1 MRQHCVVPI
10 VFIEFALGRSRFAA
24 FIEKT
29 TNPADLIGP
38 EDKYAALKASV
49 EMTPQLL
56 GNYVQLFICTNSMR
70 VQYGY
75 CDCHNDYI
83 YIAVIPIPN

>member
-1 MRQHCVVPI
+1 M
-10 VFIEFALGRSRFAA
+10 FIEFAFGRSRFAT
-24 FIEKT
+24 FIDESATKT
-29 TNPADLIGP
+29 TNSSDLIGP
-38 EDKYAALKASV
+38 EDKYAAFKASV

-75 CDCHNDYI
+75 CDCPNDGIYTAYI
-83 YIAVIPIPN
+83 KIKN